1 MNLTSA
7 GVMSAS
13 LVIGVGAAV
22 TIFDAATSTGSEPA
36 AVRSPVVL
44 QEDRSGPNRGSR
56 RFAPCEKPA
65 KLEKGVCVTDQVR
78 TVVVPPDGAP
88 QTAPR
93 AAAPL
98 RQPELG
104 RVEGHDDS
112 DDAVV
117 YDDDDDYDDP
127 GSHTRTRTRSH
138 DTGTNTSTGT
148 QTRTRSGH

>member
-13 LVIGVGAAV
+13 LIIGVGAAV
-22 TIFDAATSTGSEPA
+22 TIFDAATSTGAEPE

-65 KLEKGVCVTDQVR
+65 KLEKGVCVTEEIR
-78 TVVVPPDGAP
+78 TVVVPPDAAP
-88 QTAPR
+88 Q
-93 AAAPL
+93 

-104 RVEGHDDS
+104 RVEGYDES
-112 DDAVV
+112 GEVV
-117 YDDDDDYDDP
+117 EYDDDDDYDDP
-127 GSHTRTRTRSH
+127 GSHTRTRTRTRSH
-138 DTGTNTSTGT
+138 DTGTSTSKGTGT

>member
-1 MNLTSA
+1 MRSQHRRMNLTSA

-22 TIFDAATSTGSEPA
+22 TIFDAATSTGAEPA

-65 KLEKGVCVTDQVR
+65 ELEGGVCVTHKVR
-78 TVVVPPDGAP
+78 TVVVPPDAAP
-88 QTAPR
+88 Q
-93 AAAPL
+93 

-104 RVEGHDDS
+104 RVEGHDES
-112 DDAVV
+112 DEVV
-117 YDDDDDYDDP
+117 EYDDDDDYDDP

-138 DTGTNTSTGT
+138 DTGTSTGTQT

>member
-22 TIFDAATSTGSEPA
+22 TIFDAATSTGSEPE

-44 QEDRSGPNRGSR
+44 KEDRRGPNRGPS

-65 KLEKGVCVTDQVR
+65 KLVDGECVTDVIR
-78 TVVVPPDGAP
+78 TVVVPPESVP
-88 QTAPR
+88 Q
-93 AAAPL
+93 
-98 RQPELG
+98 RQPEPG
-104 RVEGHDDS
+104 RTRVDG
-112 DDAVV
+112 
-117 YDDDDDYDDP
+117 YDDEIEEVVEPDDDHDDYDDS
-127 GSHTRTRTRSH
+127 GTRTLTRSH
-138 DTGTNTSTGT
+138 DTGTGT

>member
-1 MNLTSA
+1 MNLISA

-22 TIFDAATSTGSEPA
+22 TIFDAATSTGAGPE

-44 QEDRSGPNRGSR
+44 KDDRSGPNRGSG
-56 RFAPCEKPA
+56 RFAPCERPA
-65 KLEKGVCVTDQVR
+65 ELEDGVCVTHKVR
-78 TVVVPPDGAP
+78 TVVVPPDAAP
-88 QTAPR
+88 Q
-93 AAAPL
+93 

-112 DDAVV
+112 DQVV
-117 YDDDDDYDDP
+117 EYDDDDDYDDP
-127 GSHTRTRTRSH
+127 GSHTRTRTRTGSH
-138 DTGTNTSTGT
+138 DTGT